1 MKPPRGPATLAIHA
15 DRDENPTRAISPPI
29 FQSATYRWDGASFG
43 GRATGS
49 VEPTEFYAR
58 WGHPNAKQ
66 LEAVVAALEGA
77 ERALVVASGAAAAL
91 LSVLPFV
98 SAGDHVVA
106 ARTLYGE
113 TANQLGSLFPRFGV
127 SCTRAATNQADDFA
141 RALRPET
148 KLVLIET
155 PANPTLEI
163 VDIAAVAALA
173 RRHGARLVVDN
184 TFATPLNTRPLEL
197 GAHGV
202 FHSATKYLSGHSDVI
217 AGALAGD
224 EEGITRA
231 WAHLRMIGPVLNPFD
246 AWLVTRG
253 LRTLPLRMARHN
265 ENGLA
270 LAEWLAQ
277 HPAVERVHY
286 PGLATHPGHDVA
298 RRQMRGFG
306 AMISIELRG
315 GEAAARRFVSQL
327 RIFSMATSLGGVESL
342 AQFPA
347 VLAPVLDDG
356 AAAASVSPSTS
367 TSAGPPG
374 EAQVTPGA
382 ARALVRLS
390 IGCEDLADLRED
402 LEQALQV
409 ARG

>member
-1 MKPPRGPATLAIHA
+1 MKQSRGPATLAIHA

-43 GRATGS
+43 GRASAS

-58 WGHPNAKQ
+58 WGNPNGKQ
-66 LEAVVAALEGA
+66 LEAIIAALEGA

-98 SAGDHVVA
+98 AAGDHVVA

-113 TANQLGSLFPRFGV
+113 TANQLTSLFPRFGV
-127 SCTRAATNQADDFA
+127 SCTRASTNRVDDFA
-141 RALRPET
+141 SALRPET
-148 KLVLIET
+148 KIVLIET

-163 VDIAAVAALA
+163 VDIAAIAELA
-173 RRHGARLVVDN
+173 RAHGARLVVDN

-197 GAHGV
+197 GAHLV

-224 EEGITRA
+224 EESITSA

-270 LAEWLAQ
+270 VAEWLAQ
-277 HPAVERVHY
+277 HPAIERVHY
-286 PGLATHPGHDVA
+286 PGLTTHPDHDIA

-306 AMISIELRG
+306 AMASIELRG
-315 GEAAARRFVSQL
+315 GETAARRFVSQL

-347 VLAPVLDDG
+347 VLAPVMNPD
-356 AAAASVSPSTS
+356 APS
-367 TSAGPPG
+367 GLPG
-374 EAQVTPGA
+374 GGF
-382 ARALVRLS
+382 VRLS
-390 IGCEDLADLRED
+390 IGCEDLADLRDD
-402 LEQALQV
+402 LAQALEH
-409 ARG
+409 AKG